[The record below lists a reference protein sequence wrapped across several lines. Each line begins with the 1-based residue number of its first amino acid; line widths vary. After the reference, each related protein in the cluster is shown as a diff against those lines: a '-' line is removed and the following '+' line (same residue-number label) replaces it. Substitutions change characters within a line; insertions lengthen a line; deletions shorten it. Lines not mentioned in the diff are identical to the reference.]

1 MVRRTL
7 LATLLLLVFACPA
20 HAALT
25 VTATQALSP
34 RLTQYTAT
42 SDALGRST
50 SIRVLLPA
58 GYEDGRRYPVLL
70 LLHGCCDD
78 YRSWVDKGRA
88 EQLTAPYP
96 LIVVMPDGGP
106 NGWYSDPYA
115 GGTPK
120 YETYAF
126 DELLPWVDATFATTG
141 GRAVAGLSMG
151 GFGALKYAARHPGVF
166 EAASSFSGVADS
178 VSFAA
183 NGFAN
188 LIPDSVWG
196 PRATDLARWREHNPL
211 DLAARLRGLKLLEL
225 RTGNGEHGPLDTRTG
240 RDNLEA
246 EVGRENDALHARLDA
261 LGIPHVYDN
270 YGPGVHDWPYWAR
283 DLERTLINLRAVFP
297 ETRTATVGG
306 TVPSALLLSVG
317 GPASFGAFVPGVE
330 RTYTA
335 TAPAVVTSTAGDATL
350 SVSEPG
356 RLANGTFELPEP
368 LQVELSKAGWTGPVT
383 SDPVTITF
391 RQHIGATDP
400 LRTGAYSRTLTF
412 TLSTTNP

>member
-1 MVRRTL
+1 M
-7 LATLLLLVFACPA
+7 
-20 HAALT
+20 
-25 VTATQALSP
+25 
-34 RLTQYTAT
+34 
-42 SDALGRST
+42 
-50 SIRVLLPA
+50 
-58 GYEDGRRYPVLL
+58 
-70 LLHGCCDD
+70 
-78 YRSWVDKGRA
+78 
-88 EQLTAPYP
+88 
-96 LIVVMPDGGP
+96 
-106 NGWYSDPYA
+106 
-115 GGTPK
+115 
-120 YETYAF
+120 
-126 DELLPWVDATFATTG
+126 DATFATTG

-166 EAASSFSGVADS
+166 QAASSFSGVADS

-188 LIPDSVWG
+188 LIPDTVWG

-246 EVGRENDALHARLDA
+246 EVGRENDALHAQLDE
-261 LGIPHVYDN
+261 LGIPHVYDD

-283 DLERTLINLRAVFP
+283 DLEHTLSNLRAVFP

-317 GPASFGAFVPGVE
+317 GAASFGTFVPGVE

-335 TAPAVVTSTAGDATL
+335 TAPAIVTSTAGDATL
-350 SVSEPG
+350 TVSRVRAAWPTG
-356 RLANGTFELPEP
+356 PSSCRSRCRST
-368 LQVELSKAGWTGPVT
+368 LSKAGWTGPVT

-391 RQHIGATDP
+391 RQHIGATDA

-412 TLSTTNP
+412 TLSTTKP